1 MPGSLESI
9 VILQKTLNDLSQVKQ
24 RLQGIPD
31 WMRELHQEHTDKK
44 AEIDAVAESAEVSVR
59 ERRAAEAQLQD
70 AQEKLKHYQQQIS
83 RVSTQR
89 EYGALLK
96 EIDTVKSQSSAL
108 EQQALSALEA
118 SEKAQAQLAELETSF
133 HEIDARYQAELAK
146 WESEKPEL
154 ARRAE
159 ELERQVRELRAAV
172 PQASL
177 RMFDRLI
184 DRYGG
189 DAIARVVRGEA
200 GRGPNAVDHCSACNY
215 RIRPQVVVEIRERGT
230 FVQCDYCKRILYQ
243 ESVLVEA

>member
-9 VILQKTLNDLSQVKQ
+9 VILQRTLNELNEVKQ

-31 WMRELHQEHTDKK
+31 WMRELHQEHAGKK
-44 AEIDAVAESAEVSVR
+44 TEIKTVAESAEASAR

-108 EQQALSALEA
+108 EQQAFSALEA
-118 SEKAQAQLAELETSF
+118 SEQAQACLAELEKSF
-133 HEIDARYQAELAK
+133 NEIDARYQAELAK
-146 WESEKPEL
+146 WENEKPAL
-154 ARRAE
+154 ASRAA
-159 ELERQVRELRAAV
+159 ELEGRVRELRSAI
-172 PQASL
+172 PQGPL

-189 DAIARVVRGEA
+189 DAVARVVRGEA
-200 GRGPNAVDHCSACNY
+200 VRGVAAVDHCSACNY
-215 RIRPQVVVEIRERGT
+215 RIRPQLVVEIRERGT
-230 FVQCDYCKRILYQ
+230 FVQCDYCKRILYH
-243 ESVLVEA
+243 ESALVEA

>member
-9 VILQKTLNDLSQVKQ
+9 VILQKTLNELNEVSQ

-31 WMRELHQEHTDKK
+31 WMRELHQEHADKK
-44 AEIDAVAESAEVSVR
+44 AEINAVVESTEASAR
-59 ERRAAEAQLQD
+59 ERRAEEAQLQD

-96 EIDTVKSQSSAL
+96 EIDTVKSQCSAL
-108 EQQALSALEA
+108 EQQALSALEE
-118 SEKAQAQLAELETSF
+118 SEKAQAQLVELEQSF
-133 HEIDARYQAELAK
+133 AEIDGRYQAELAK
-146 WESEKPEL
+146 WEGEKPEL
-154 ARRAE
+154 TRRAQ
-159 ELERQVRELRAAV
+159 ELERQVRELRAAI
-172 PQASL
+172 PQGPL

-184 DRYGG
+184 DRYGR

-215 RIRPQVVVEIRERGT
+215 RIRPQVVVEIRERAT
-230 FVQCDYCKRILYQ
+230 FVQCDYCKRILFH

>member
-9 VILQKTLNDLSQVKQ
+9 VILQKTLNELTEVEK

-31 WMRELHQEHTDKK
+31 WMRELHQEHADKK
-44 AEIDAVAESAEVSVR
+44 AEIDTVVETAQAATR

-108 EQQALSALEA
+108 EQQALSALEE
-118 SEKAQAQLAELETSF
+118 SEKANTRLAELEQSF
-133 HEIDARYQAELAK
+133 KELDSRYQAELAK
-146 WESEKPEL
+146 WEGEKPEL
-154 ARRAE
+154 ARRAG
-159 ELERQVRELRAAV
+159 ELGSQVRELRAAI
-172 PQASL
+172 PQGPL

-189 DAIARVVRGEA
+189 DAVARVVRGEA
-200 GRGPNAVDHCSACNY
+200 GRGANAVDHCSACNY
-215 RIRPQVVVEIRERGT
+215 RIRPQVVVEIRERAT
-230 FVQCDYCKRILYQ
+230 FVQCDYCKRILYH